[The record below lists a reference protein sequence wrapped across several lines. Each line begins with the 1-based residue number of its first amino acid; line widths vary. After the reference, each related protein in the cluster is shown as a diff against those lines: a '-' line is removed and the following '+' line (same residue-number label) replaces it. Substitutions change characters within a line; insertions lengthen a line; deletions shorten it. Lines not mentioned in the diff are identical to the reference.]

1 VDEPPKGSAPK
12 NNASGPIVSKWKTQN
27 ASTSKAPMELALE
40 QQGEKI
46 TATLYELKGTNS
58 FVLGDKLAAGNYQP
72 AQKAIILMAGNVP
85 SNLISLDD
93 WIANGG
99 PYVKIP
105 FERGATN
112 LAMTTVVKNGPSATV
127 NLTSFKE
134 D

>member
-1 VDEPPKGSAPK
+1 
-12 NNASGPIVSKWKTQN
+12 
-27 ASTSKAPMELALE
+27 MELALE